1 MSSRYRNSE
10 TMFQTEKDLSI
21 DALEHRVGNGEED
34 ILQKQKEEE
43 RQAVL
48 FLKEQFAEL
57 IEQDY

>member
-21 DALEHRVGNGEED
+21 DALEHRGGNGEED

>member
-21 DALEHRVGNGEED
+21 DALEHRGGNGEED
-34 ILQKQKEEE
+34 ILQNQKEEE

-48 FLKEQFAEL
+48 FLKE
-57 IEQDY
+57 